1 MNNHAMTES
10 RMDKQ
15 EINRLAYNI
24 STNDWDEKEK
34 IIVGN
39 YEISKSIHTSE
50 KDWNTNIS
58 RYIDVQ

>member
-34 IIVGN
+34 IIVAQSA
-39 YEISKSIHTSE
+39 Y
-50 KDWNTNIS
+50 
-58 RYIDVQ
+58 YPQ